1 MSDDLT
7 ARIDEALAGTTPGPW
22 HWGDRTNLLGIG
34 GDVSPGG
41 YVYSVDVLEIEHD
54 GGCGCRRMCQMDVTL
69 SDEDRTLIAAA
80 PSLLAEARDE
90 IARLRERL
98 QDSWYVDIGE
108 RLDAAVAE
116 SERLREGIRE
126 HKRDAL
132 CNGSL
137 YARERTEALWALL
150 DAGDALNVGPDTTGE
165 GT

>member
-7 ARIDEALAGTTPGPW
+7 ARIDEALDGTTPGPW

-54 GGCGCRRMCQMDVTL
+54 GGCGCRRMCRMDVTL

-90 IARLRERL
+90 IARLREL
-98 QDSWYVDIGE
+98 CGFLI
-108 RLDAAVAE
+108 DAAATHRISVPLN
-116 SERLREGIRE
+116 S
-126 HKRDAL
+126 
-132 CNGSL
+132 SL
-137 YARERTEALWALL
+137 LDLAADIAGGPAL